1 MLAVARAIIEPRRL
15 LLIDEPSK
23 GLAPAIVQN
32 MIDAFI
38 ELKQAATTILLVEQN
53 FNFARQVGDRVAV
66 MDDGRVVH
74 AGGMAQLAEDEA
86 LQTRLLG
93 LSWKPPMS
101 TLDADAPLPQ
111 VRADLRP
118 VLLVLA
124 LAAIALPLVGSF
136 STWLTLTFAGL
147 AMGMIIFIVASGMTL
162 VFGLMDVLNFG
173 HGLFI
178 AIGAYLAATV
188 LGAMGDWTQ
197 SGSLWMN
204 LAAVLP
210 AMIVGMLVAGAV
222 GLAFERVIVRPVYG
236 QHLKQILIT
245 MGGMI
250 IGEELIKMIWG
261 PQTISLPLPEAL
273 RGAVLL
279 GDAAIEKFRIVALV
293 GGLAVLGGMLWLLNR
308 TKLGLLI
315 RAGVEDR
322 EMVESLGY
330 RIRHLFVGV
339 FVAGSMLAG
348 LGGALWGLYQQS
360 VVPQLGAQ
368 VNVLIF
374 IVIMIGGLGSTVGC
388 LIGALL
394 VGLMAN
400 YTGFLMPKAALF
412 SNIALMVAI
421 LLWRPQGVYPV
432 ANR

>member
-1 MLAVARAIIEPRRL
+1 
-15 LLIDEPSK
+15 
-23 GLAPAIVQN
+23 
-32 MIDAFI
+32 
-38 ELKQAATTILLVEQN
+38 
-53 FNFARQVGDRVAV
+53 
-66 MDDGRVVH
+66 
-74 AGGMAQLAEDEA
+74 
-86 LQTRLLG
+86 
-93 LSWKPPMS
+93 MS
-101 TLDADAPLPQ
+101 TLELDTPLPR

-118 VLLVLA
+118 VLLVVA
-124 LAAIALPLVGSF
+124 LAALALPLVGSF
-136 STWLTLTFAGL
+136 STWVTLTLAGL

-178 AIGAYLAATV
+178 AIGAYIAATV
-188 LGAMGDWTQ
+188 LGSMADWTQ
-197 SGSLWMN
+197 SGSLWIN
-204 LAAVLP
+204 LGAVLP

-250 IGEELIKMIWG
+250 IGEEIIKMLWG

-273 RGAVLL
+273 RGAFLL
-279 GDAAIEKFRIVALV
+279 GDAAIEKLRIVALLT
-293 GGLAVLGGMLWLLNR
+293 GLLVLAGMLWLLNR

-348 LGGALWGLYQQS
+348 LGGVLWGMYQQS

-400 YTGFLMPKAALF
+400 YTGFLLPKAALF

-432 ANR
+432 TNR

>member
-1 MLAVARAIIEPRRL
+1 
-15 LLIDEPSK
+15 
-23 GLAPAIVQN
+23 
-32 MIDAFI
+32 
-38 ELKQAATTILLVEQN
+38 
-53 FNFARQVGDRVAV
+53 
-66 MDDGRVVH
+66 
-74 AGGMAQLAEDEA
+74 
-86 LQTRLLG
+86 
-93 LSWKPPMS
+93 MS
-101 TLDADAPLPQ
+101 TLDIDTPLPRT
-111 VRADLRP
+111 RADLRP
-118 VLLVLA
+118 VLLVAA

-136 STWLTLTFAGL
+136 STWVTLTLAGL

-178 AIGAYLAATV
+178 AIGAYMAATV
-188 LGAMGDWTQ
+188 LGGMADWTQ
-197 SGSLWMN
+197 TGSLWMN

-236 QHLKQILIT
+236 QHLKLILIT

-250 IGEELIKMIWG
+250 IGEEIIKMIWG
-261 PQTISLPLPEAL
+261 PQTLSLPLPEAL
-273 RGAVLL
+273 RGAFLL
-279 GDAAIEKFRIVALV
+279 GDAAIEKFRIVALAV
-293 GGLAVLGGMLWLLNR
+293 GILVLGGMLWLLNR

-348 LGGALWGLYQQS
+348 LGGVLWGMYQQS

-400 YTGFLMPKAALF
+400 YTGFLLPKAALF

-432 ANR
+432 TNR